1 MRKVSK
7 RKLRLDRL
15 WKNNE
20 LIGKTTDKPCRS
32 CGCTRYL
39 IFLTSD
45 KKSQGV
51 YCADCGLWQKFES
64 TKKKSKRTKKD
75 KKEYIEYLK
84 SDKWKGI
91 RKQVAERDNFTCQRC
106 GKDVKTYFE
115 IHHKNYKHIFHE
127 EEDLSCLVCL
137 CKDCHETITR
147 KQMKGRKKRA
157 V

>member
-1 MRKVSK
+1 MVKLSK

-20 LIGKTTDKPCRS
+20 LVGKTTDKPCRS
-32 CGCTRYL
+32 CGCIRYL
-39 IFLTSD
+39 IFLTSN

-84 SDKWKGI
+84 SDKWKEI
-91 RKQVAERDNFTCQRC
+91 R
-106 GKDVKTYFE
+106 
-115 IHHKNYKHIFHE
+115 
-127 EEDLSCLVCL
+127 
-137 CKDCHETITR
+137 
-147 KQMKGRKKRA
+147 
-157 V
+157 